1 MSLAIV
7 NEVVCDGILPL
18 HEINSRV
25 RAGEIRGKCLTML
38 VLGRIAEDVAGA
50 LPDGSAYQGFW
61 ADLSAHVEDWFEAQ
75 A

>member
-1 MSLAIV
+1 MSLGIV

-18 HEINSRV
+18 HEINSRA

-38 VLGRIAEDVAGA
+38 VLGRIAEDAAGA

-61 ADLSAHVEDWFEAQ
+61 VELSGDVEDWFQAQ
-75 A
+75 D